1 MNYYKSNGH
10 VHRVN
15 FHHNPYGFAAGQS
28 QSVVSMLQ
36 GSDYGQSTEKQAE
49 QLIKEAQ
56 AEEKAVQS
64 SQPQGQMLINGKPFE
79 KKEKNLYQKYKWFLS
94 PIAMGISYSRNKSIW
109 KSLGAGIFALPYLA
123 YVGYDM
129 YTKKP
134 KRNTRK
140 RKK

>member
-15 FHHNPYGFAAGQS
+15 FHHNPIHRMNFHHNPFHGAH
-28 QSVVSMLQ
+28 
-36 GSDYGQSTEKQAE
+36 YGQSTEEQAE

-56 AEEKAVQS
+56 AEQQAIQS
-64 SQPQGQMLINGKPFE
+64 SQPQAQILINGKPFK
-79 KKEKNLYQKYKWFLS
+79 KKEKNLYQRYKWLMTA
-94 PIAMGISYSRNKSIW
+94 IAMGVSYSRNKSIL
-109 KSLGAGIFALPYLA
+109 KSLGVGFIPLPYLV
-123 YVGYDM
+123 YVGYDN

-140 RKK
+140 K